1 MDAGLYVVA
10 TPIGNLEDITQRAL
24 TVLRGADVI
33 AAEDTRHSARL
44 LAAHNIDTRLVAYHE
59 HSAERTALNLLD
71 RVAAGAAV
79 ALISDAGTPLISD
92 PGYRLVR
99 AAQDSGLAVIPVPGA
114 CAAVAALS
122 ASGLATDRFRFEGFL
137 PAKRGARQQRLGEL
151 ADSSCTLVFYEAP
164 HRIESSLADFVAA
177 FGAGREAVLARELS
191 KTFETIR
198 RAPLGE
204 LADWVGADEN
214 QRRGEIV
221 LLVAGSERAAAT
233 IDEDVAR
240 WLRRLAEDMP
250 AKAAAQIA
258 ADVTGLRKKALYEYL
273 VARQDGDAST

>member
-10 TPIGNLEDITQRAL
+10 TPIGNLGDISQRAL
-24 TVLRGADVI
+24 DVLQGADLI

-44 LAAHNIDTRLVAYHE
+44 LSAHGIETRLVAYHE
-59 HSAERTALNLLD
+59 HSGERAAEELLG
-71 RVAAGAAV
+71 RIEGGAAV

-99 AAQDSGLAVIPVPGA
+99 SAQERGLAVVPLPGA

-122 ASGLATDRFRFEGFL
+122 ASGLATDRFLFEGFL
-137 PAKRGARQQRLGEL
+137 PAKAGARQNRLREL
-151 ADSSCTLVFYEAP
+151 VDTDCTLVFYEAP
-164 HRIESSLADFVAA
+164 HRIQACLEDLVEV

-191 KTFETIR
+191 KAFETVI
-198 RAPLGE
+198 RAPLAE
-204 LADWVGADEN
+204 LSERVAGDEN

-221 LLVAGSERAAAT
+221 LLLAGAGPRGTS
-233 IDEDVAR
+233 IDDDVAR

-258 ADVTGLRKKALYEYL
+258 ADVTGLRKKSLYEFL
-273 VARQDGDAST
+273 VAEREGGDAT

>member
-10 TPIGNLEDITQRAL
+10 TPIGNLEDITQRAIA
-24 TVLRGADVI
+24 VLRGADVI

-44 LAAHNIDTRLVAYHE
+44 LAAHGIEVPLSAYHE
-59 HSAERTALNLLD
+59 HSDEHAAGKLLD
-71 RVAAGAAV
+71 RVAQGAAV

-99 AAQDSGLAVIPVPGA
+99 AAQERGLAVVPVPGA

-122 ASGLATDRFRFEGFL
+122 ASGLPTDRFQFEGFL
-137 PAKRGARQQRLGEL
+137 PPRQVARQNRLREL
-151 ADSSCTLVFYEAP
+151 EGVPATLVFYEAP
-164 HRIESSLADFVAA
+164 HRVQECLADLVTV
-177 FGAGREAVLARELS
+177 FGREREAVLARELS

-198 RAPLGE
+198 RAPLFE
-204 LADWVGADEN
+204 LSEFVSADPD

-221 LLVAGSERAAAT
+221 LLVAGAPARET
-233 IDEDVAR
+233 DVDEASAR
-240 WLRRLAEDMP
+240 WLRRLARDMP

-258 ADVTGLRKKALYEYL
+258 ADVTGLRKKALYEFL
-273 VARQDGDAST
+273 VAERGGTD